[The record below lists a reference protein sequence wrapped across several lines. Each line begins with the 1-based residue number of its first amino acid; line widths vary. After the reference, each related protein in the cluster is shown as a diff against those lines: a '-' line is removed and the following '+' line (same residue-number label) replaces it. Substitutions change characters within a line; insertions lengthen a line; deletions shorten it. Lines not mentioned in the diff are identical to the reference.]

1 MKEFLEQQL
10 QTLAGSIEQCQKDMM
25 ALEEKLEHTKN
36 ALLRM
41 QGAQQAFQ
49 MALKEAG
56 KNDLSADV
64 AIPDNPAM

>member
-10 QTLAGSIEQCQKDMM
+10 QALASSIEQCQKDMM
-25 ALEEKLEHTKN
+25 ALEEKLEQTKN

-49 MALKEAG
+49 MTLKEAS
-56 KNDLSADV
+56 KNDAPANV
-64 AIPDNPAM
+64 AIPDNLAM

>member
-10 QTLAGSIEQCQKDMM
+10 QALSSSIEQCQKDMM
-25 ALEEKLEHTKN
+25 ALEEKLEQTKN

-49 MALKEAG
+49 MALKETG
-56 KNDLSADV
+56 KNDVSAD
-64 AIPDNPAM
+64 ATISDNPAL